1 MEWDDAKSR
10 ATLEKHGFDFE
21 YAARIFEGTVLER
34 EDRRRNYG
42 ERRIVSVGQIQ
53 NDVFVVVY
61 TWRENHRRAA
71 PAGESVMTIVRR
83 SAAEI
88 RKHRGR
94 IDRKRV
100 RATTD
105 QEIAAQVA
113 SDPDTAPLLDEE
125 WFKTARLVTPQP
137 KVPVSI
143 RVDRDVLEWFK
154 ARGPRYQSRMNA
166 VLKAYVAAHSVNGD
180 TGKGPNP

>member
-1 MEWDDAKSR
+1 
-10 ATLEKHGFDFE
+10 
-21 YAARIFEGTVLER
+21 
-34 EDRRRNYG
+34 
-42 ERRIVSVGQIQ
+42 
-53 NDVFVVVY
+53 
-61 TWRENHRRAA
+61 
-71 PAGESVMTIVRR
+71 MTPIVRR

-88 RKHRGR
+88 RKRRGR

-105 QEIAAQVA
+105 REIAAQIA
-113 SDPDTAPLLDEE
+113 SDPDTAPVLDEQ

-154 ARGPRYQSRMNA
+154 ARGPRYQSRINA
-166 VLKAYVAAHSVNGD
+166 VLKAYVAAHGGTVNA
-180 TGKGPNP
+180 GKIPNP

>member
-1 MEWDDAKSR
+1 M
-10 ATLEKHGFDFE
+10 
-21 YAARIFEGTVLER
+21 
-34 EDRRRNYG
+34 
-42 ERRIVSVGQIQ
+42 
-53 NDVFVVVY
+53 
-61 TWRENHRRAA
+61 
-71 PAGESVMTIVRR
+71 PIVRS

-94 IDRKRV
+94 IDLKRV

-105 QEIAAQVA
+105 REIAAQIA
-113 SDPDTAPLLDEE
+113 SNPDTAPLLDEE

-143 RVDRDVLEWFK
+143 RVDRYVLEWFK

-166 VLKAYVAAHSVNGD
+166 VLKAYVAAHGG
-180 TGKGPNP
+180 TGNAAKIPNP